1 MMSQNR
7 QSDVNRSSAIAVYQ
21 VNLRAEADITLLYEK
36 IDLLREQQLMEMAK
50 LLERA
55 LERIEEMERQ
65 GCAAPTPAPDAAA

>member
-55 LERIEEMERQ
+55 LERIEAMERQ

>member
-21 VNLRAEADITLLYEK
+21 VNLRAEADITLRYEK
-36 IDLLREQQLMEMAK
+36 IDLLREQQLMEMAN

-55 LERIEEMERQ
+55 RERIEAMERQ
-65 GCAAPTPAPDAAA
+65 GRAAPTPAPDAAA